1 MAEFFSRLFDPSG
14 FQARWMCVG
23 PNPYPGWLHIVSDF
37 AIFVAYVAIPGA
49 LYVFVRNR
57 RDLVFPA
64 IFWLFIAFILSCG
77 ITHAAD
83 TMMFWWPAY
92 RFTGV
97 LKAITAVVSLA
108 TVVALIRIMPTA
120 LSIPSLTREHKQ
132 MRQELG
138 TVRREHDVLSTARN
152 ELERRSAEM
161 VVRDRRVRDALLSA
175 KVCAFAWDLDS
186 GKFTWETGFRQLMRT
201 IDVDGMAGDLRWELL
216 VGEAGAADLKAR
228 AEQACKVGETMYVR
242 MALQGHEGRWD
253 IRINMTP
260 EPAATGYPRTMVGVF
275 GILEYGISRA
285 GDAGPMAP
293 K

>member
-1 MAEFFSRLFDPSG
+1 MVAFFSRLFDPTG

-23 PNPYPGWLHIVSDF
+23 ANPGPGWLHIVADF

-49 LYVFVRNR
+49 LFIFVRNR
-57 RDLVFPA
+57 RDLAFPA
-64 IFWLFIAFILSCG
+64 IFWLFMAFILSCG

-83 TMMFWWPAY
+83 TLMFWWPAY
-92 RFTGV
+92 RLTGV

-108 TVVALIRIMPTA
+108 TVVALIRVMPTA
-120 LSIPSLTREHKQ
+120 LTIPSLTREHKE

-186 GKFTWETGFRQLMRT
+186 DEFIWETGFLQLVRT
-201 IDVDGMAGDLRWELL
+201 IDVDGMAGDLGWELL
-216 VGEAGAADLKAR
+216 VGADGAADLRAR
-228 AEQACKVGETMYVR
+228 AEQAWKAGTTMYVR
-242 MALQGHEGRWD
+242 MPLQGHEGRWD
-253 IRINMTP
+253 LRINMSP
-260 EPAATGYPRTMVGVF
+260 ESAAVGHPRTMVGLF
-275 GILEYGISRA
+275 GILDFGLSRA
-285 GDAGPMAP
+285 ADGSPMTP
-293 K
+293 